1 MTYQIVDNT
10 SRVVTLIL
18 ISMRCLKYKDTAC
31 DLWILINYQQA
42 TDTTNGGCIFNVV
55 TTRLLHFCL
64 FLRFCHS
71 RKIFTDQFVTARVD
85 FGIAFS
91 IKFLSSSTLYASEK
105 LWNRTLC
112 PLRLVE
118 EKFKT
123 RVRLIFLHT
132 NLNLKCFF
140 QHSRKHDFYEI
151 YWHPLFQE
159 CFWSPSKKL
168 ATRVLSGLKSFRLRL
183 VVLNPIKHSCS
194 FFKYYF
200 MSSAPSLE

>member
-18 ISMRCLKYKDTAC
+18 ISMRCLKYKDTAR

-91 IKFLSSSTLYASEK
+91 IKFLSSSTLYASEN
-105 LWNRTLC
+105 LWNRALC

-123 RVRLIFLHT
+123 RVRFDFLAYWFIPKMFFSYA
-132 NLNLKCFF
+132 NF
-140 QHSRKHDFYEI
+140 QHSRKHNFYEI
-151 YWHPLFQE
+151 YWHTLFQE
-159 CFWSPSKKL
+159 CFWSRSKKL
-168 ATRVLSGLKSFRLRL
+168 ATRVLSALQ
-183 VVLNPIKHSCS
+183 
-194 FFKYYF
+194 
-200 MSSAPSLE
+200 SLGYASWF